1 MEVRFNCPNC
11 NQELE
16 VDVTEP
22 ETTIECPTCNSSIVV
37 PAVEEE
43 ASVEAEPP
51 AAAAAPPPP
60 PAGHAPPPHPE
71 AHPHGQGQE
80 PIDSIH
86 REAHVVNAMASSAAA
101 KIERHFS
108 VPVHNKPTEILVQK
122 VVKEEDVPATPD
134 AKKRIKLKI
143 FRHTDCVEVGHDR
156 YEEIVSQ
163 FLNKVGEE
171 NVINLSNL
179 TYTHVDIGSQKI
191 LTDYAFQILYRG

>member
-22 ETTIECPTCNSSIVV
+22 ETTIECPTCNSNIVV
-37 PAVEEE
+37 PSVDEE
-43 ASVEAEPP
+43 AEPSAEPP
-51 AAAAAPPPP
+51 APAEAAPQA
-60 PAGHAPPPHPE
+60 PAHPHPE
-71 AHPHGQGQE
+71 GHPHGHTPE
-80 PIDSIH
+80 HIDSMH

-108 VPVHNKPTEILVQK
+108 VPVHSKPTEILVK
-122 VVKEEDVPATPD
+122 KAVKEEEVVVAPD

-171 NVINLSNL
+171 NVINLANL
-179 TYTHVDIGSQKI
+179 TYTHIDIGSQKI